1 MYLILFGAPG
11 VGKGTQAKLISKKH
25 KIPQISTGDMLRA
38 AVKNKTEL
46 GKKAGE
52 IMSRGELVPD
62 DLILEMIKERFG
74 LDDCKNGFILDGF
87 PRTLAQAEG
96 LDKLMQHLKLPEF
109 NCFEISVPDQ
119 DIISRLVSR
128 RLCSNC
134 GTDYNLITNP
144 PPEDLKCIICG
155 GEIIQRKDDNEETIT
170 NRLKVYTDQTA
181 PLKNYYQ
188 SKGNFITVDGRKK
201 IDEVQEDINNLLKEH
216 SKQIN

>member
-11 VGKGTQAKLISKKH
+11 VGKGTQAKFISENH

-38 AVKNKTEL
+38 AVKKQTDL

-62 DLILEMIKERFG
+62 EIILGMIKERFG
-74 LDDCKNGFILDGF
+74 MDDCKNGFILDGF

-96 LDKLMQHLKLPEF
+96 LDKLMKELNLPDF
-109 NCFEISVPDQ
+109 KCIEIAVPDQ

-134 GTDYNLITNP
+134 GADYNLITNP
-144 PPEDLKCIICG
+144 PPEDMKCIKCG
-155 GEIIQRKDDNEETIT
+155 SEIIQRKDDNEETIS
-170 NRLKVYTDQTA
+170 NRLKVYNDQTA
-181 PLKNYYQ
+181 PLKDFYKA
-188 SKGNFITVDGRKK
+188 KGSFFTVDGRNS
-201 IDEVQEDINNLLKEH
+201 IDKVQQEVSNLLA
-216 SKQIN
+216 